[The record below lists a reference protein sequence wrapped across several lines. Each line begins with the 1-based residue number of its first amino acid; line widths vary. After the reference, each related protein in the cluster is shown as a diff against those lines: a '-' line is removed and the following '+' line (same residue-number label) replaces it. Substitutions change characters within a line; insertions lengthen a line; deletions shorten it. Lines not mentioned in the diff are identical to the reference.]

1 MVITYWSDFAC
12 PYCYIG
18 IARMKRVIRE
28 MGTEDKVSFERKSF
42 QLRKPLSYGTCP
54 ACGDLKEK
62 LSGTNASH
70 FAAKYK
76 MSEEKAAEQ
85 FAQMSAMG
93 AGEGLE
99 IRYATA
105 PLCYTEDA
113 HRLVKFA
120 EEHGGDAVAA
130 LVSETL
136 FYMYLTQNYDISDQR
151 ILLGIAKGVGLNEQ
165 ETIAMLTSDDY
176 GANVQMDSMK
186 ADMLGIHVVP
196 YFLLDGKYYIEGV
209 QSDEYIREVL
219 KALL

>member
-1 MVITYWSDFAC
+1 MIITYWSDFAC

-18 IARMKRVIRE
+18 IARMNRVIRE
-28 MGTEDKVSFERKSF
+28 LGGQNKVTFERKSF
-42 QLRKPLSYGTCP
+42 QLRKPGSYGTCP
-54 ACGDLKEK
+54 TCGDLKEK
-62 LSGTNASH
+62 LSGTNSSH

-76 MSEEKAAEQ
+76 MSESQAAEQ
-85 FAQMSAMG
+85 FSQMSRMG
-93 AGEGLE
+93 AEEGLE
-99 IRYATA
+99 INYATA

-120 EEHGGDAVAA
+120 EEHGGDAVAS

-151 ILLGIAKGVGLNEQ
+151 ILLGIAKGVGLDEQ
-165 ETIAMLTSDDY
+165 ETINMLTSDDY

-209 QSDEYIREVL
+209 QSDEYIREAL